1 MNIGVVNEDI
11 WDFFH
16 EVHQEISDKHRVR
29 LFARRSS
36 GWSVFKARMT
46 RNRLHRDLRAFMQ
59 ENDAIFFEWGS
70 ELLALATAL
79 PKTCGIVTRLH
90 RHDIYEWYDKIDW
103 GAVDKVILVSEAK
116 RKRFAERY
124 PQHAHRVEVIPEA
137 ISLKKF
143 RPEARQFRGDIGILC
158 HLKPRKRVYDL
169 ILTFSELARGR
180 ADLHL
185 HIGGDERPAYRDYH
199 EALQSLVRRL
209 GLQDRVTFY
218 GKVTDPA
225 SWYRKIDIFISNS
238 YSEGLQVSPMEA
250 IASGCY
256 CFSHHWEGADE
267 LLPEGNLFFTS
278 SELQGKILEHCDASS
293 VEREARRQALC
304 TMVRERF
311 DVDRTKVQIRH
322 LVEEAGGL
330 RTHGTGSN

>member
-16 EVHQEISDKHRVR
+16 EVHQELSDHHRVR
-29 LFARRSS
+29 LFERKSS

-46 RNRLHRDLRAFMQ
+46 RYRLDRDLRAFMEQ
-59 ENDAIFFEWGS
+59 NDALFFEWGS

-90 RHDIYEWYDKIDW
+90 RYDIYEWHERINW
-103 GAVDKVILVSEAK
+103 GAVDSVILVSEAK
-116 RKRFAERY
+116 RERFAERY
-124 PQHAHRVEVIPEA
+124 PQHAHKVVVIPEA
-137 ISLKKF
+137 VSLTRF
-143 RPEARQFRGDIGILC
+143 RPEPRPFQGDIGILC

-169 ILTFSELARGR
+169 ILTFAELSRRRPG
-180 ADLHL
+180 LHL
-185 HIGGDERPAYRDYH
+185 HIGGDERPGYRDYH
-199 EALQSLVRRL
+199 EAMHSLVRRL
-209 GLQDRVTFY
+209 GLQEQVTFY
-218 GKVTDPA
+218 GQVTDPV

-267 LLPEGNLFFTS
+267 LLPAGNLFFTGT
-278 SELQGKILEHCDASS
+278 ELQEKILEYCDAPA
-293 VEREARRQALC
+293 VEREAKKQTLYA
-304 TMVRERF
+304 MVRERF
-311 DVDRTKVQIRH
+311 DVDRTKVQIRQ
-322 LVEEAGGL
+322 LVERAGTPHL
-330 RTHGTGSN
+330 RGATSR